1 MWLVLAL
8 TLLAHSAPWLE
19 LTYSGITPQL
29 YEWDC
34 APACADTLLSWS
46 QIPVQDG
53 IWEEV
58 TEPGKPISFRHLQH
72 YFAAYSLEAAGYRL
86 DWDAFSSFLEE
97 NRGTPLLVHFTEG
110 KGHFA
115 LVWDFAPEGV
125 LTGDPA
131 HGVQFIPE
139 RHFRYLWSGAVL
151 HFPDLHR
158 LSDALAVSD
167 AARGRAQL
175 LQAVGMIRP

>member
-115 LVWDFAPEGV
+115 LVWD
-125 LTGDPA
+125 
-131 HGVQFIPE
+131 
-139 RHFRYLWSGAVL
+139 
-151 HFPDLHR
+151 
-158 LSDALAVSD
+158 LAQRECSL
-167 AARGRAQL
+167 A
-175 LQAVGMIRP
+175 IRPTVSSSSLSATFGTYGLEPSSIFQISTGSLMPSRYPMQPAAEPSSCKL